1 MFNSKAI
8 KKMKKHGMEEM
19 EPKEKYETSEE
30 LESYSPKSSLSD
42 MAKIKTKSVPMNIE
56 GLKTSAMIPSAFEG
70 AKKVPSSE
78 IGTIKTMSEYGKKPK
93 GESSLKLDALI
104 AAAAK
109 KKLPVK
115 ASVEKEVEI
124 SPKKEI
130 KDSEMKKPMASKP
143 TEFVPHGGSYLQY
156 LKAKKK

>member
-1 MFNSKAI
+1 MAFNTSVI
-8 KKMKKHGMEEM
+8 KKKKSHGMEEM
-19 EPKEKYETSEE
+19 EPKEAYETSEE

-70 AKKVPSSE
+70 AKKVPSSD
-78 IGTIKTMSEYGKKPK
+78 IGTIKKASEYGKKPK
-93 GESSLKLDALI
+93 GTDSLKLDALI

-115 ASVEKEVEI
+115 ASMEKEVEI
-124 SPKKEI
+124 SPKE
-130 KDSEMKKPMASKP
+130 EMEAPKKP
-143 TEFVPHGGSYLQY
+143 TEFVQHGGSLLQY
-156 LKAKKK
+156 LKKKK

>member
-1 MFNSKAI
+1 MAFNTSI
-8 KKMKKHGMEEM
+8 LKKKKSHGMEEM

-30 LESYSPKSSLSD
+30 MESYSPK
-42 MAKIKTKSVPMNIE
+42 MKEEEYGT
-56 GLKTSAMIPSAFEG
+56 LK
-70 AKKVPSSE
+70 AKKVPSSP
-78 IGTIKTMSEYGKKPK
+78 IGSIKTMSEYGKKSK
-93 GESSLKLDALI
+93 SEGSLKLDALI
-104 AAAAK
+104 ASAAK

-124 SPKKEI
+124 SPKKEME
-130 KDSEMKKPMASKP
+130 DSEMKKPMASKP

>member
-19 EPKEKYETSEE
+19 EPKEKFETSES
-30 LESYSPKSSLSD
+30 LESYSPSKFNKKDFENLK
-42 MAKIKTKSVPMNIE
+42 AKPVPSGSIGSIE
-56 GLKTSAMIPSAFEG
+56 S
-70 AKKVPSSE
+70 VPSSP
-78 IGTIKTMSEYGKKPK
+78 IGSIKTMSEYGKKSK
-93 GESSLKLDALI
+93 GEGSLKLDALI
-104 AAAAK
+104 ASAAK

-124 SPKKEI
+124 SPKEEMEAP
-130 KDSEMKKPMASKP
+130 EMKKPMASKP